1 MSSRTDFK
9 RHVTP
14 PWGRSLS
21 FWERFLITLR
31 LDPHGRRRPPVP
43 STAHYTH
50 RSVKGMVHATAEIKT
65 VDDDVELSGT
75 RLTLSTPGGLMAIEL
90 KGFTVPAVD
99 RDWVE
104 IFYAKIMTVELPI
117 LSTFT
122 TRPPTRS
129 RRWSTASSAVRP
141 ATTHGRWTGGL
152 SWSSVRYGILPTS
165 GQG

>member
-14 PWGRSLS
+14 PGGRSLS

-43 STAHYTH
+43 SAAHYTH

-99 RDWVE
+99 GDWVE
-104 IFYAKIMTVELPI
+104 IFYAKIMTVDAPYPI
-117 LSTFT
+117 YFHNKT
-122 TRPPTRS
+122 TNTLTAIGAQHQALCCPQRPT
-129 RRWSTASSAVRP
+129 
-141 ATTHGRWTGGL
+141 
-152 SWSSVRYGILPTS
+152 
-165 GQG
+165 